1 MSDKLLVLRMAR
13 IENIL
18 IGRVVHQ
25 DESLREYR
33 VDGTRVLYKSDRFS
47 ICCISSNNLPSSSS
61 QSKFKPQ
68 LIPTT
73 LFVGGCMRDDDRWF
87 GYCADSKEEAVSL
100 LKEIRRGVA
109 QINREKVKV
118 ETEEEVVFETIS

>member
-13 IENIL
+13 IENVL

-47 ICCISSNNLPSSSS
+47 IVLHESDRFSIC
-61 QSKFKPQ
+61 SKFEPELTGK
-68 LIPTT
+68 T
-73 LFVGGCMRDDDRWF
+73 LFVRGCKREKDDWWF
-87 GYCADSKEEAVSL
+87 VFTADSKEEAVSL